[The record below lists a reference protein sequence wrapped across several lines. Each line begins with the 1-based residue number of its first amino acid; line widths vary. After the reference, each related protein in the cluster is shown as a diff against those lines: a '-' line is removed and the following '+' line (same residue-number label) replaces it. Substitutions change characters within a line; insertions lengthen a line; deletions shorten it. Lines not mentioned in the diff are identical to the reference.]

1 MSLQI
6 RRGTAAQLANITP
19 VIGELIYTTDTQ
31 VVYVGDGS
39 TVGGIPVAV
48 GGSGNVSG
56 TNLLTLGIASAQG
69 NITGGNISTAG
80 LVSAAGNVY
89 GCVFVGNGAGLT
101 NLVTTVSGNSL
112 TGTVLNANIVT
123 SSLTSFGTLS
133 QISVSGNI
141 RSGNIT
147 NTGVISTAGNI
158 TGGNIDAAAHT
169 GVRVAVTGNITGG
182 GVYSLGVVSAAG
194 AITGANIT
202 GANINTTGLISAAG
216 NITGAYLNGDGSG
229 ITNLAVNANLL
240 TGTYLSSSVVN
251 SSLTT
256 VGTLTSLSVSGNITA
271 GNIAGTLITAAQNNI
286 TSVGTL
292 SSLNVTANVAG
303 GNLTTAGQVSATGN
317 IRGLYL
323 RSTLDINAGG
333 NVTATYFT
341 GTGISVSGNITGG
354 NIITTGSLSVPG
366 NITSNNITTGNNI
379 TVGAGIVAEG
389 AYTGPYPD
397 GIVVDYVTGNGRIS
411 TSAGDGL
418 QFYNQGLANVWLGGF
433 TANGAFSAT
442 GNITGANVT
451 LSDTGLLRI
460 GNLVITDSTIDST
473 EHQITIGSSGNVGNI
488 IIAGNLQVLGNTT
501 TINSNTISTNDL
513 TLNLANNAIN
523 SSAANGGGI
532 AVGPAGNAFITWTYN
547 NISNVWT
554 TARGISATGN
564 ITSGNLSVGSGTI
577 TVGNI
582 VSGAANAIGNIGSST
597 TYFNTVFAKATS
609 AQYADLAENYLADAE
624 YAPGTVVV
632 FGGDNEITITNKVAD
647 ERVAGAISTQPAHL
661 MNAGQPGLPVAL
673 RGRVPVKVVG
683 PVVKGDSLVTSVIPG
698 TAQSVG
704 HDRSYGQAVFAK
716 SLETNSED
724 GEKVIIA
731 VIL

>member
-69 NITGGNISTAG
+69 NITGGNIQTAG
-80 LVSAAGNVY
+80 LISAAGNVY

-101 NLVTTVSGNSL
+101 NLVSTVSGNSL
-112 TGTVLNANIVT
+112 TGTVLAANIVT

-133 QISVSGNI
+133 QISVAGNV
-141 RSGNIT
+141 RSGNII
-147 NTGVISTAGNI
+147 NTGIISTAGNI

-169 GVRVAVTGNITGG
+169 GVRVSVTGNITGG

-202 GANINTTGLISAAG
+202 GANINTSGQVSAAG
-216 NITGAYLNGDGSG
+216 NVTGAYFNGDGSG
-229 ITNLAVNANLL
+229 LTNIAVNANTL
-240 TGTYLSSSVVN
+240 TGTYLSGGVVN

-256 VGTLTSLSVSGNITA
+256 VGILTSLSVSGNVTA
-271 GNIAGTLITAAQNNI
+271 GNVAGTLITAAQNNI

-292 SSLNVTANVAG
+292 TSLTVTANVAG

-323 RSTLDINAGG
+323 RSTLDMNAGG

-354 NIITTGSLSVPG
+354 NISTVGLVSTTANVIGG
-366 NITSNNITTGNNI
+366 NIVTSGGVSATSTITGGNLTTSGTISSTGTA
-379 TVGAGIVAEG
+379 TVGNLATAGTV
-389 AYTGPYPD
+389 
-397 GIVVDYVTGNGRIS
+397 
-411 TSAGDGL
+411 
-418 QFYNQGLANVWLGGF
+418 
-433 TANGAFSAT
+433 SAT
-442 GNITGANVT
+442 GNVTGGNVT
-451 LSDTGLLRI
+451 LSDVGTLRI
-460 GNLVITDSTIDST
+460 GNLTITDATIDST
-473 EHQITIGSSGNVGNI
+473 EHQITLGSAGNVGNI

-501 TINSNTISTNDL
+501 TINSNTVSTNDL

-532 AVGPAGNAFITWTYN
+532 EVGPVGTPYITWTYN
-547 NISNVWT
+547 NIANTWN
-554 TARGISATGN
+554 TAGGISATGN
-564 ITSGNLSVGSGTI
+564 ITAGGHVGTI
-577 TVGNI
+577 YTNSIINTGSNVT
-582 VSGAANAIGNIGSST
+582 GNIGSAT
-597 TYFNTVFAKATS
+597 NYFNTVFAKATS
-609 AQYADLAENYLADAE
+609 AQYADLAENYQADAD
-624 YAPGTVVV
+624 YAAGTVVV
-632 FGGDNEITITNKVAD
+632 FGGEKEITITNKSGD

-716 SLETNSED
+716 ALETNSED